1 MDRDWWRGSVTYQI
15 YPRSFQDSN
24 GDGVGDLP
32 GITRRLPLVAD
43 LGVDAVWLSPVFRS
57 PMVDMGYD
65 VSDHRDIDPVFG
77 TLRDF
82 DAMVSEAHRLGLK
95 VIIDQVLNHTS
106 TEHPFFRESRQSRD
120 NPRADWYVWADPR
133 PDGTPPNNWQSVFG
147 GPAWEWDA
155 RRFQYYFHNFMTA
168 QPDLNF
174 HNPAVQDWALDTLRF
189 WLDRGVDG
197 FRFDTVNFFF
207 HDPLLRDDAA
217 DPRRKARP
225 AFKTYDMQYHLFS
238 KNQPENLAFLSRV
251 RQVLDGYGA
260 TVSVGEVGES
270 HHPIEMMGEYTS
282 GGRLHMA
289 YSFEMMEE
297 RFSAAFFRE
306 TLSRFRRLAPEGWP
320 CWAFSNHDVPRHATR
335 WAQHAADP
343 ESFAKL
349 CAMLLLSFEGSICL
363 YQGEELGQTQTDLA
377 LDEII
382 DPQGKAFWPEDK
394 GRDGCRTPMA
404 WEAQAPHGGFTT
416 GTPWLPIK
424 APQHE
429 HALDRQI
436 GKPGSVRETYK
447 AMLALRRSEPALRLA
462 PTEFLDAPE
471 PILAFRRGDLLC
483 AFNLSRTPASLDLPG
498 TGQLLFSQD
507 ADWADGALRF
517 GPNGAMIARAP

>member
-1 MDRDWWRGSVTYQI
+1 
-15 YPRSFQDSN
+15 
-24 GDGVGDLP
+24 
-32 GITRRLPLVAD
+32 
-43 LGVDAVWLSPVFRS
+43 
-57 PMVDMGYD
+57 
-65 VSDHRDIDPVFG
+65 
-77 TLRDF
+77 
-82 DAMVSEAHRLGLK
+82 
-95 VIIDQVLNHTS
+95 
-106 TEHPFFRESRQSRD
+106 
-120 NPRADWYVWADPR
+120 
-133 PDGTPPNNWQSVFG
+133 
-147 GPAWEWDA
+147 
-155 RRFQYYFHNFMTA
+155 
-168 QPDLNF
+168 
-174 HNPAVQDWALDTLRF
+174 
-189 WLDRGVDG
+189 
-197 FRFDTVNFFF
+197 
-207 HDPLLRDDAA
+207 
-217 DPRRKARP
+217 
-225 AFKTYDMQYHLFS
+225 
-238 KNQPENLAFLSRV
+238 
-251 RQVLDGYGA
+251 
-260 TVSVGEVGES
+260 
-270 HHPIEMMGEYTS
+270 
-282 GGRLHMA
+282 
-289 YSFEMMEE
+289 
-297 RFSAAFFRE
+297 
-306 TLSRFRRLAPEGWP
+306 
-320 CWAFSNHDVPRHATR
+320 
-335 WAQHAADP
+335 
-343 ESFAKL
+343 
-349 CAMLLLSFEGSICL
+349 MLLLSFEGSICL